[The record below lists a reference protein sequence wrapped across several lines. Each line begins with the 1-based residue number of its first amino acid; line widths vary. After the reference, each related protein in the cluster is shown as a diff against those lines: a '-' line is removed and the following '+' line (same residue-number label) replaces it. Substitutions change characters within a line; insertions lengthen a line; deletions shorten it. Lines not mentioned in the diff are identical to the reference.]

1 MSFTDSSSVCDRD
14 CAARTV
20 ARTTKPFHK
29 TEHIRGTCVFVP
41 YARPMHSR
49 SGEGTPPERIAAIL
63 SAFSPGDNLLG
74 ATQIA
79 RRTSLPRSTVHRLA
93 ADLVSCGLL
102 ERHGTG
108 IRLGLRLFE
117 LGQRVPRRRLLR
129 QAALPYMADLRE
141 ATGQT
146 VHLAVIEGSD
156 VVYLEILEAL
166 DSPNLPSALGG
177 RLPAAATGA
186 GRRFSPSPRLTFS
199 TRCWRRASHALPR
212 AQ

>member
-1 MSFTDSSSVCDRD
+1 
-14 CAARTV
+14 
-20 ARTTKPFHK
+20 
-29 TEHIRGTCVFVP
+29 
-41 YARPMHSR
+41 MHSR

-74 ATQIA
+74 VTQIA

-146 VHLAVIEGSD
+146 VHLAVLEGCE
-156 VVYLEILEAL
+156 VVYLEYSTLLTVRIC
-166 DSPNLPSALGG
+166 PRRSA
-177 RLPAAATGA
+177 AVF
-186 GRRFSPSPRLTFS
+186 RRPRRASVISSPSPRLTFS
-199 TRCWRRASHALPR
+199 TRSWRRVSHALPP
-212 AQ
+212 AH